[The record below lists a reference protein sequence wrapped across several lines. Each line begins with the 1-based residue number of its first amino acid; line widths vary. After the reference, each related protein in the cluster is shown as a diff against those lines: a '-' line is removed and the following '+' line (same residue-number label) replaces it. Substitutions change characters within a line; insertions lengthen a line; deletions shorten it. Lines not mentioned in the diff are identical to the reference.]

1 MGMLSV
7 SELLIVIMMIS
18 LLLIL
23 IRVAGGIALLLFKE
37 RVVGGSPNEPPHY
50 KGMILLSVLLN
61 PLFGG
66 QILYYGLK
74 DSNEALAHYSNR
86 WSFLS
91 FLLWLGLISLLGPTL
106 PPLLIPLATTLPWLG
121 GIGMAIFVIVKMRRS
136 LLQET

>member
-1 MGMLSV
+1 MSV
-7 SELLIVIMMIS
+7 NELLVVIMMII

-23 IRVAGGIALLLFKE
+23 IRVAGGIATLLLFNE
-37 RVVGGSPNEPPHY
+37 RVAGGSPKEIQSY

-66 QILYYGLK
+66 TILYYGLK

-86 WSFLS
+86 WSCLS
-91 FLLWLGLISLLGPTL
+91 FLMWFGLISLLGPTL

-121 GIGMAIFVIVKMRRS
+121 GIGMAIFMIVKMGRS
-136 LLQET
+136 LPQET